1 MNRQIL
7 LAGLICVIAIL
18 ILSAS
23 AQTNEIDR
31 FGQCEHSRSWRSAR
45 DRFSSSAPNHFYRT
59 DSEQAEFTE
68 RNKLQERSSRP
79 VNNSSQ
85 RNLKCPRAN
94 LLESQTFD

>member
-18 ILSAS
+18 ILSVS
-23 AQTNEIDR
+23 AQTNEIDW
-31 FGQCEHSRSWRSAR
+31 FDQCEYSRSWRPAL
-45 DRFSSSAPNHFYRT
+45 DIFSTSAPNHFYRT

-85 RNLKCPRAN
+85 RNLKRPHAN